1 MVGYL
6 TVSSLDVMCT
16 RQGYSCLWGTQ
27 EGRVTSDRKGHI
39 NSLVTVTLSCNASA
53 LDFSMKMHCLL
64 VSILIASF

>member
-1 MVGYL
+1 MVGSL
-6 TVSSLDVMCT
+6 TVSSLGVMCT

-27 EGRVTSDRKGHI
+27 GRVTSDRKGHI
-39 NSLVTVTLSCNASA
+39 NSLVTVTLGCSASA